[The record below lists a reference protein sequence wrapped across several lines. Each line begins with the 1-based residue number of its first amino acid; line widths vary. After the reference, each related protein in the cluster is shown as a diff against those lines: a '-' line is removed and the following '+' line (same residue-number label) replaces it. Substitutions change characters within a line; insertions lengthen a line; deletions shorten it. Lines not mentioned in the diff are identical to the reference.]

1 MSQYAV
7 WNEKTH
13 GWEII
18 NKLGH
23 IQYLDV
29 PNLPSVV
36 DIGLLGTRCL
46 HEIPVKPNK
55 TTAMGRMLDE
65 LNRPLYLID
74 TRRDGTGAQSSWSPR
89 EFATIIPAMVRKPM
103 EFLHLP
109 AAAPSIGLLDED
121 RKARKAGKVLPWQ
134 EFKRQYDTALTNE
147 SVDVVRA
154 YVEAAAAV
162 GGMAIILCA
171 EPYCPDFDALA
182 QEHQEE
188 YYCHR
193 FTLAQRVVQ
202 SILAARND
210 SVDVK
215 LINLELSDFVKS
227 GRYWT
232 PLSQCYKY

>member
-29 PNLPSVV
+29 PNPPSVV

-109 AAAPSIGLLDED
+109 AAAPSISQ
-121 RKARKAGKVLPWQ
+121 GKFPATCGVV
-134 EFKRQYDTALTNE
+134 FKDFCLKIAMSRYRML
-147 SVDVVRA
+147 SIYPVRLRR
-154 YVEAAAAV
+154 
-162 GGMAIILCA
+162 GC
-171 EPYCPDFDALA
+171 
-182 QEHQEE
+182 
-188 YYCHR
+188 
-193 FTLAQRVVQ
+193 
-202 SILAARND
+202 
-210 SVDVK
+210 
-215 LINLELSDFVKS
+215 
-227 GRYWT
+227 
-232 PLSQCYKY
+232 